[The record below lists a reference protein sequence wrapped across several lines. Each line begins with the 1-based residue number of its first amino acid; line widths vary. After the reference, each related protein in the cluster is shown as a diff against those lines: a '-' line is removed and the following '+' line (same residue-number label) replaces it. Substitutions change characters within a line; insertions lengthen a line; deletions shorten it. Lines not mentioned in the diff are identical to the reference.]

1 MNMFTVNDLINAAAA
16 ASRLIAQTPQAVI
29 ADLLQALAVAIEH
42 AAADLMAANARDL
55 ARMSP
60 DDPKYDR
67 LLLSNERISQIAAE
81 IRHVSR
87 LPSPVGDVLE
97 ERTLPNGLLIKK
109 VRVPLGVVGIVYEAR
124 PNVTL
129 DVTALCLRSGNAAL
143 LKGGSDATATNEAIV
158 KIIHQ
163 ILTDFQLPTQAVT
176 LLPATREATGIMLQ
190 AVGKVDVIIPRGS
203 QQLIDFVRQNSR
215 VPVIETGAGIVH
227 TYVDSSADIQKAADI
242 VYNAKTRR
250 VSVCN
255 ALDCLIVHREL
266 LSALKK
272 IVSRLA
278 EKQVT
283 VFADPDAFLSLQGH
297 YPENLLQPAEPQHFG
312 IEFLDYKMSIKTV
325 AGIDEA
331 LAHIA
336 RYSSRHSE
344 AIVAEDPKVLT
355 QFLDAVDAAAV
366 YANAST
372 AFTDGAQF
380 GMGAEIGISTQKL
393 HARGPMAL
401 PELTSYKWKV
411 YGNGQIRQ

>member
-1 MNMFTVNDLINAAAA
+1 MFTVNDLINAAAA